1 MARAYVRGADA
12 VGVKVEGLDRLAKQF
27 QNLGVNFPKRNI
39 RRASNKGIKEP
50 LKVARRNAPKGETGE
65 LKKGIV
71 KIEEK
76 GIPRKKKKV
85 VFYIAFDFKKNDV
98 FRKKI
103 NPETQGS
110 RGGQTRIPF
119 AYYPI
124 SVEYG
129 FHIAHG
135 VKTDG
140 KKFIKDA
147 IEQTQEGSLKTV
159 IEDLQ
164 KSINQVMNKRS

>member
-1 MARAYVRGADA
+1 MAKAFVRGADL
-12 VGVKVEGLDRLAKQF
+12 VGVKVDGLNELAKQF

-50 LKVARRNAPKGETGE
+50 LKVAKRNAPLGDTGE
-65 LKKGIV
+65 LKKGII

-85 VFYIAFDFKKNDV
+85 VFYIAFDFKKNDI

-103 NPETQGS
+103 DPATQGS

-129 FHIAHG
+129 FHVAHG
-135 VKTDG
+135 VKTKG
-140 KKFIKDA
+140 KEFIKDA

-164 KSINQVMNKRS
+164 KSITQVMKKK